1 MLAIYGSIRSHTLTY
16 IWQLK
21 METLE
26 TSFSHV
32 LELLTSDVTKGDKG
46 LRNKNI
52 LFQL

>member
-1 MLAIYGSIRSHTLTY
+1 
-16 IWQLK
+16 

-52 LFQL
+52 IFQL